1 MDMMMPLGLELDGLR
16 SGVLTVRLA
25 LSPREIDAAQALRY
39 AVFYEEMGARPDAVT
54 RATSRDRDRFDDV
67 ATHLVVIDET
77 AVDLPCGVIAT
88 YRLIDHEAATRAGG
102 FYSAAEFDLA
112 PLLDSGT
119 RLLELGRSCVHAR
132 YRSGAVMQLLWR
144 GIAEYIHVRGIDLM
158 FGCASLPGT
167 DPDLL
172 ADQLAFLG
180 HSHLAPD
187 GLRPRALPGRFV
199 ELRRKPADAFDARQA
214 FLGLPPLVKGY
225 LRLGG
230 WVGDGAVI
238 DTQFNTTDVAIVLRT
253 GQVTNRYLR
262 HYLRPR
268 AEPACSEAA

>member
-1 MDMMMPLGLELDGLR
+1 MNMMLPLGLELDGLR
-16 SGVLTVRLA
+16 SGVLTVRIA
-25 LSPREIDAAQALRY
+25 LTPHEIDAAQALRY
-39 AVFYEEMGARPDAVT
+39 AVFYAEMGAQPDAIT
-54 RATSRDRDRFDDV
+54 RTTGRDRDRYDEV

-88 YRLIDHEAATRAGG
+88 YRLIDHAAAARAGG

-112 PLLDSGT
+112 PLLDSGN

-144 GIAEYIHVRGIDLM
+144 GIAEYIHARGIDLM

-167 DPDLL
+167 NPDQL
-172 ADQLAFLG
+172 ADQLAYLG
-180 HSHLAPD
+180 HTHLAPD
-187 GLRPRALPGRFV
+187 DLRPRALPGRFV
-199 ELRRKPADAFDARQA
+199 ELRRKPSEAIDARQA
-214 FLGLPPLVKGY
+214 FLSLPPLIKGY

-238 DTQFNTTDVAIVLRT
+238 DTQFNTTDVAIILRT

-262 HYLRPR
+262 HYIRPR
-268 AEPACSEAA
+268 SEPACSEAA